1 MITQYRNVRR
11 SCSIVVGII
20 RLNQEEADRLPF
32 KPAKLYG
39 GKEGE
44 YAGFLEV

>member
-39 GKEGE
+39 GEEGE
-44 YAGFLEV
+44 HAGFLEV